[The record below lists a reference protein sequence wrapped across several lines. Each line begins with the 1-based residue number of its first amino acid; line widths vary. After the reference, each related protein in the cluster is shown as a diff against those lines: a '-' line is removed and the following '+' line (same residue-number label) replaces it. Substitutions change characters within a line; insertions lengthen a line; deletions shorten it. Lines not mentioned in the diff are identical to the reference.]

1 MSHDYLMNIASI
13 LYFICYVPE
22 FYANYANKNANVNNV
37 IEKVVMLIAT
47 IFAFSYSLKINNQAL
62 IINYGPVFALD
73 IVALSMRSYYA
84 YKNRHRDVKVIENG
98 IVHESVENPLHQDI
112 ENPMYDSK
120 NPMYDS
126 KNPMHDSKNPMH
138 DIDLL

>member
-47 IFAFSYSLKINNQAL
+47 TFALSYSLKINNQAL

-84 YKNRHRDVKVIENG
+84 YKNRNIDVKVIENDSLS
-98 IVHESVENPLHQDI
+98 IHNPIHDVENPLHDVENPVHEI
-112 ENPMYDSK
+112 ENNIY
-120 NPMYDS
+120 NIE
-126 KNPMHDSKNPMH
+126 N
-138 DIDLL
+138 DLD